1 MKQNA
6 AAGIVLAALAAYFF
20 TRGNEARAAQV
31 DVETQDTS
39 AAPSDA
45 DRNADT
51 TQPTYAPPTASSDAD
66 RNISAF
72 LFTIR
77 ASEHRYPDNVLNDA
91 AYHIFYGGKRFYDMS
106 DHPAITGEVAPV
118 PLSNNVCAA
127 SGLEPGCVS
136 TAAGAYQFIR
146 PTWKR
151 LRDKLQLPDFSPESQ
166 DLAAVQLLDDI
177 GALSLIRAGE
187 IDAALKKASKV
198 WASLPYST
206 AQQNPK
212 TLQYAL
218 DRFAEGLTA

>member
-1 MKQNA
+1 MKENA

-31 DVETQDTS
+31 DIETQDTS
-39 AAPSDA
+39 AAPSEADA
-45 DRNADT
+45 NADT
-51 TQPTYAPPTASSDAD
+51 TQSNYAPLMASNDPD
-66 RNISAF
+66 RNVSAF

-106 DHPAITGEVAPV
+106 DHPAITGEIAPV
-118 PLSNNVCAA
+118 VLSDNVCAA
-127 SGLEPGCVS
+127 SRLEPGCVS
-136 TAAGAYQFIR
+136 TAAGAYQLLR

-151 LRDKLQLPDFSPESQ
+151 LRDKLGLTDFSPASQ
-166 DLAAVQLLDDI
+166 DIAAIQLLDDI
-177 GALSLIRAGE
+177 GALTLIRAGE

-212 TLQYAL
+212 KLQYAL
-218 DRFAEGLTA
+218 DRFAEGLA

>member
-1 MKQNA
+1 VKQNA

-31 DVETQDTS
+31 DTETQDTS

-45 DRNADT
+45 QANADT
-51 TQPTYAPPTASSDAD
+51 TQPNYAPLTASNDPD
-66 RNISAF
+66 RNVSAF

-106 DHPAITGEVAPV
+106 DHPAITGEIAPV
-118 PLSNNVCAA
+118 PLADNVCAA

-151 LRDKLQLPDFSPESQ
+151 MKSKLGLQDFSAESQ

-177 GALSLIRAGE
+177 GALSLIRAGD

-212 TLQYAL
+212 TMQYAL